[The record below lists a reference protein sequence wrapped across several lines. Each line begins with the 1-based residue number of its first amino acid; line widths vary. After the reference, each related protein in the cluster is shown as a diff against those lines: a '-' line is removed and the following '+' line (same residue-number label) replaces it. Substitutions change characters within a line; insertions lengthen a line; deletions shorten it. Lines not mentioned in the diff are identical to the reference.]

1 MGKRGSGEE
10 RLIHLDPSS
19 YPFSHFLLSL
29 FQQFT
34 FSSFSC
40 KFDPSGES
48 IMLYL
53 SQVLSRPIRDLEGE
67 SVASIKDVIVR
78 LGEED
83 HPQVTGLVARYRRR
97 DFFVSRW
104 RITEFNELG
113 VRLNSDILDLRPF
126 VRREGEVLLARNVL
140 DKQLI
145 DVDGK
150 RVVRVNDVQ
159 IIEAA
164 GQWRV
169 TGADVSLQGLWRRLA
184 PAGFRGTR
192 RPVEVID
199 WSDVGYLATDAATVQ
214 LKSASGK
221 LARLHPVEIARLAEA
236 LSYHHGSEVV
246 ESLDDETA
254 AETLEEM
261 PAAQQARIL
270 ADMDEERAADIL
282 EWMSPDEAA
291 DVLGDLPE
299 EKAEELLGLMEGEE
313 QADVAELLPY
323 EDDTAG
329 GLMTTEFV
337 TLPRELTVGEALAR
351 LREMAET
358 PNMIYYLYV
367 VEAEGSWKLIGVIA
381 LRSLILA
388 DPEAPLANVM
398 RSEFQSAHPD
408 EPGKE
413 VAHRIAEYNLLAL
426 PVIDRSGDILGIITV
441 DDAMEILLPK
451 DWRQRLP
458 RLFS

>member
-1 MGKRGSGEE
+1 
-10 RLIHLDPSS
+10 
-19 YPFSHFLLSL
+19 
-29 FQQFT
+29 
-34 FSSFSC
+34 
-40 KFDPSGES
+40 
-48 IMLYL
+48 MLYL
-53 SQVLSRPIRDLEGE
+53 SQVLGRPIRDLEGE
-67 SVASIKDVIVR
+67 SVATVKDVITR
-78 LGEED
+78 LGEDD
-83 HPQVTGLVARYRRR
+83 HPQIIGIVARYRRR

-104 RITEFNELG
+104 RITEISEAG
-113 VRLNSDILDLRPF
+113 VRLNSDVLNLQPF
-126 VRREGEVLLARNVL
+126 ERREGEVLLARNVL

-159 IIEAA
+159 LIEVA
-164 GQWRV
+164 GAWRV

-184 PAGFRGTR
+184 PAGFMGTR

-199 WSDVGYLATDAATVQ
+199 WSDVGYLATDEATVQ

-270 ADMDEERAADIL
+270 GDMDEERAADIL

-337 TLPRELTVGEALAR
+337 TLPRELTVGAALAR

-367 VEAEGSWKLIGVIA
+367 VEAEDSWQLIGVIA

-388 DPEAPLANVM
+388 DQTAPLAAVM
-398 RSEFQSAHPD
+398 RTEFQSAHPG
-408 EPGKE
+408 EPAKD

-426 PVIDRSGDILGIITV
+426 PVVDQAGDILGIITV
-441 DDAMEILLPK
+441 DDAMELLLPK
-451 DWRQRLP
+451 NWRQRLP
-458 RLFS
+458 RLFT

>member
-1 MGKRGSGEE
+1 
-10 RLIHLDPSS
+10 
-19 YPFSHFLLSL
+19 
-29 FQQFT
+29 
-34 FSSFSC
+34 
-40 KFDPSGES
+40 
-48 IMLYL
+48 MLYL
-53 SQVLSRPIRDLEGE
+53 SQVLGRPILDLDGE
-67 SVASIKDVIVR
+67 RVATLRDVIVR

-83 HPQVTGLVARYRRR
+83 HPPVAGFVARYRRR
-97 DFFVSRW
+97 DFFLPRW
-104 RITEFNELG
+104 RIVHFAEDG
-113 VRLNSDILDLRPF
+113 VRLSSDILDLRPF
-126 VRREGEVLLARNVL
+126 MRREGEVLLARDVL
-140 DKQLI
+140 DKQVI

-164 GQWRV
+164 NDWRV
-169 TGADVSLQGLWRRLA
+169 TGADVSLAGLWRRLA
-184 PAGFRGTR
+184 PAFMRSG

-199 WSDVGYLATDAATVQ
+199 WADVGYLATDAATVQ
-214 LKSASGK
+214 LKSSRGK

-236 LSYHHGSEVV
+236 FSYQHGAEIV

-261 PAAQQARIL
+261 AAARQAQIIG
-270 ADMDEERAADIL
+270 DMDKERAADIL
-282 EWMSPDEAA
+282 EHMSPDEAA

-299 EKAEELLGLMEGEE
+299 EKAEDLFNRMEDEE
-313 QADVAELLPY
+313 QLEVAELLPY

-337 TLPRELTVGEALAR
+337 TLPRDLTVGKALAR

-367 VEAEGSWKLIGVIA
+367 VEGESWQLTGVIT

-388 DPEAPLANVM
+388 DPSFPLEHVM
-398 RSEFQSAHPD
+398 RSDIQVAHVHD
-408 EPGKE
+408 DAAE
-413 VAHRIAEYNLLAL
+413 VAQKISEYNLLAL
-426 PVIDRSGDILGIITV
+426 PVVDEAGDILGIVTV
-441 DDAMEILLPK
+441 DDAIEILLPK

-458 RLFS
+458 RLLS

>member
-1 MGKRGSGEE
+1 
-10 RLIHLDPSS
+10 
-19 YPFSHFLLSL
+19 
-29 FQQFT
+29 
-34 FSSFSC
+34 
-40 KFDPSGES
+40 
-48 IMLYL
+48 MLYL
-53 SQVLSRPIRDLEGE
+53 SQVLGRPIRDLEGE
-67 SVASIKDVIVR
+67 RVATIKDVIVR
-78 LGEED
+78 LGAGD
-83 HPQVTGLVARYRRR
+83 HPPVTGLVARYRRR
-97 DFFVSRW
+97 DFFLSRW
-104 RITEFNELG
+104 RVSELNQQG

-126 VRREGEVLLARNVL
+126 LRREGEVLLARDVL

-159 IIEAA
+159 IIETSSD
-164 GQWRV
+164 WRV

-184 PAGFRGTR
+184 PKGFVGAGRT
-192 RPVEVID
+192 VEVLD
-199 WSDVGYLATDAATVQ
+199 WADVGYLATDAATVQ
-214 LKSASGK
+214 LKSSSDK
-221 LARLHPVEIARLAEA
+221 LSRLHPVEIARLAEA

-261 PAAQQARIL
+261 PAEHQARIL
-270 ADMDEERAADIL
+270 SDMDEERAADIL

-337 TLPRELTVGEALAR
+337 TLPRALTVGEALAR
-351 LREMAET
+351 LRDMAET

-367 VEAEGSWKLIGVIA
+367 VEAENSWRLCGVIA

-388 DPEAPLANVM
+388 EPSMPLEEVM
-398 RSEFQSAHPD
+398 RTEFQKATPD
-408 EPGKE
+408 EAANE
-413 VAHRIAEYNLLAL
+413 VAQRIAEYNLMAL
-426 PVIDRSGDILGIITV
+426 PVVDDSQDILGIITV

-451 DWRQRLP
+451 DWRQRVP
-458 RLFS
+458 KLFG

>member
-1 MGKRGSGEE
+1 MMRRAGIKSTQVQ
-10 RLIHLDPSS
+10 L
-19 YPFSHFLLSL
+19 
-29 FQQFT
+29 
-34 FSSFSC
+34 
-40 KFDPSGES
+40 
-48 IMLYL
+48 MLYL
-53 SQVLSRPIRDLEGE
+53 SQVLGRPIRDLEGE
-67 SVASIKDVIVR
+67 RVATVKDVIVR
-78 LGEED
+78 LGGDD
-83 HPQVTGLVARYRRR
+83 HPPVTGLVARYRRR
-97 DFFVSRW
+97 DFFMSRW
-104 RITEFNELG
+104 RMTDLNEQG

-126 VRREGEVLLARNVL
+126 VRRDGEVLLARDVL

-159 IIEAA
+159 IIDAA
-164 GQWRV
+164 GEWRV

-184 PAGFRGTR
+184 PSGFVGTN

-199 WSDVGYLATDAATVQ
+199 WADVGYLATDAATVQ
-214 LKSASGK
+214 LKSSQGK
-221 LARLHPVEIARLAEA
+221 LARLHPVEIARLAEV

-246 ESLDDETA
+246 EALDDETA

-261 PAAQQARIL
+261 PAETQARIL
-270 ADMDEERAADIL
+270 LDMDEERAADIL

-299 EKAEELLGLMEGEE
+299 EKAEELLGLMEQQE
-313 QADVAELLPY
+313 QADVVELLPY

-337 TLPRELTVGEALAR
+337 TFPRQLTAGEALAR
-351 LREMAET
+351 LRDMAET

-367 VEAEGSWKLIGVIA
+367 VETEGSWKLNGVIA

-388 DPEAPLANVM
+388 NPAMPLEEAM
-398 RSEFQSAHPD
+398 RTEFQKAQPD
-408 EPGKE
+408 EPASE
-413 VAHRIAEYNLLAL
+413 VAKRIAEYNLLAL
-426 PVIDRSGDILGIITV
+426 PVVDDSGDILGIVTV

-458 RLFS
+458 RLIG

>member
-1 MGKRGSGEE
+1 
-10 RLIHLDPSS
+10 
-19 YPFSHFLLSL
+19 
-29 FQQFT
+29 
-34 FSSFSC
+34 
-40 KFDPSGES
+40 
-48 IMLYL
+48 MLYL

-67 SVASIKDVIVR
+67 RVATVKDVIIR
-78 LGEED
+78 LGEDD
-83 HPQVTGLVARYRRR
+83 HPPVTGFVARYRRR
-97 DFFVSRW
+97 DFFLSRW
-104 RITEFNELG
+104 RIAEFGEQG

-126 VRREGEVLLARNVL
+126 VRRDGEVLLARDVL

-184 PAGFRGTR
+184 PAGFVGTR
-192 RPVEVID
+192 TPVEVID
-199 WSDVGYLATDAATVQ
+199 WADVGYLATDAATVQ
-214 LKSASGK
+214 LKSSSDK

-236 LSYHHGSEVV
+236 FSYHHGTEIV
-246 ESLDDETA
+246 EALDDETA

-261 PAAQQARIL
+261 QAEHQARIL
-270 ADMDEERAADIL
+270 GDMDEERAADIL

-299 EKAEELLGLMEGEE
+299 EKAEELLGLMESKE

-337 TLPRELTVGEALAR
+337 TLPRDLTVGEALAR

-367 VEAEGSWKLIGVIA
+367 TDGEGSWQLVGVIA

-388 DPEAPLANVM
+388 DPSAPLAEVM
-398 RSEFQSAHPD
+398 RAEFQRAHPD
-408 EPGKE
+408 DPATE
-413 VAHRIAEYNLLAL
+413 VAQKIAEYNLLAL
-426 PVIDRSGDILGIITV
+426 PVVDEAGDILGIITV

-458 RLFS
+458 RLFG

>member
-1 MGKRGSGEE
+1 
-10 RLIHLDPSS
+10 
-19 YPFSHFLLSL
+19 
-29 FQQFT
+29 
-34 FSSFSC
+34 
-40 KFDPSGES
+40 
-48 IMLYL
+48 MLYL
-53 SQVLSRPIRDLEGE
+53 SQVLKRPIRDLEGLR
-67 SVASIKDVIVR
+67 VATVKDIIVR
-78 LGEED
+78 LGADD
-83 HPQVTGLVARYRRR
+83 HPPVTGLVARYRRR
-97 DFFVSRW
+97 DFFLSRW
-104 RITEFNELG
+104 RITELNQQG

-126 VRREGEVLLARNVL
+126 VRRESEVLLASDVL

-159 IIEAA
+159 LIEAA
-164 GQWRV
+164 GGWRV

-184 PAGFRGTR
+184 PAGFVGTKK
-192 RPVEVID
+192 PVEVID
-199 WSDVGYLATDAATVQ
+199 WADVGYLATDAATVQ
-214 LKSASGK
+214 LKSSSDK

-246 ESLDDETA
+246 VSLDDETA

-261 PAAQQARIL
+261 PAERQAKIL
-270 ADMDEERAADIL
+270 GDMDQERAADIL

-299 EKAEELLGLMEGEE
+299 DKAEELLGLMEQDE
-313 QADVAELLPY
+313 QAQVVELLPY

-337 TLPRELTVGEALAR
+337 TLPRALTVGEALAR

-367 VEAEGSWKLIGVIA
+367 VETENSWRLLGVIA

-388 DPEAPLANVM
+388 DPSAPLEEVM
-398 RSEFQSAHPD
+398 RTEFQQAEPD
-408 EPGKE
+408 EPARD
-413 VAHRIAEYNLLAL
+413 VAQRIAEYNLLAL
-426 PVIDRSGDILGIITV
+426 PVVDEAGDILGIITV

-451 DWRQRLP
+451 DWRQHLP
-458 RLFS
+458 RLFG

>member
-1 MGKRGSGEE
+1 MV
-10 RLIHLDPSS
+10 
-19 YPFSHFLLSL
+19 
-29 FQQFT
+29 
-34 FSSFSC
+34 
-40 KFDPSGES
+40 
-48 IMLYL
+48 YL
-53 SQVLSRPIRDLEGE
+53 SQVLGRPILDLEGE
-67 SVASIKDVIVR
+67 RVATLKDLIVR
-78 LGEED
+78 LGEDD
-83 HPQVTGLVARYRRR
+83 HPPVAGFVARYRRR
-97 DFFVSRW
+97 DFFLPRW
-104 RITEFNELG
+104 RIGHFAIDG
-113 VRLNSDILDLRPF
+113 VRMNSDIIDLRPF
-126 VRREGEVLLARNVL
+126 MRRDGEVLLAGDVL

-164 GQWRV
+164 NDWRV
-169 TGADVSLQGLWRRLA
+169 TGADVSLTGLWRRLA
-184 PAGFRGTR
+184 PSFMRSG

-199 WSDVGYLATDAATVQ
+199 WADVGYLATDAATVQ
-214 LKSASGK
+214 LKSSRGK

-236 LSYHHGSEVV
+236 FSYQHGAEIV

-261 PAAQQARIL
+261 AAARQAQIL

-282 EWMSPDEAA
+282 EHMSPDEAA
-291 DVLGDLPE
+291 DVLGDLPQGR
-299 EKAEELLGLMEGEE
+299 AEDLLNRMEDEE
-313 QADVAELLPY
+313 QSEVAELLPY

-337 TLPRELTVGEALAR
+337 TLPRELTVGEALAC

-367 VEAEGSWKLIGVIA
+367 VEGEGSWKLLGVIA

-388 DPEAPLANVM
+388 DPSVPLADVM
-398 RSEFQSAHPD
+398 RTEFQTAHPD
-408 EPGKE
+408 ESADD
-413 VAHRIAEYNLLAL
+413 VAQRIAEYNLLAL
-426 PVIDRSGDILGIITV
+426 PVMDETGDILGIITV

-458 RLFS
+458 RFIG

>member
-1 MGKRGSGEE
+1 
-10 RLIHLDPSS
+10 
-19 YPFSHFLLSL
+19 
-29 FQQFT
+29 
-34 FSSFSC
+34 
-40 KFDPSGES
+40 
-48 IMLYL
+48 MLYL
-53 SQVLSRPIRDLEGE
+53 SQVLGRPIRDLEGE
-67 SVASIKDVIVR
+67 RVATVKDVIVR
-78 LGEED
+78 LGDND
-83 HPQVTGLVARYRRR
+83 HPPVTGLVARYRRR
-97 DFFVSRW
+97 DFFMSRW
-104 RITEFNELG
+104 RMTDLNDQG

-126 VRREGEVLLARNVL
+126 VRRDGEVLLARDVL

-159 IIEAA
+159 IIDAA
-164 GQWRV
+164 GEWRV

-184 PAGFRGTR
+184 PSGFVGTNR
-192 RPVEVID
+192 TVEVID
-199 WSDVGYLATDAATVQ
+199 WADVGYLATDAATVQ
-214 LKSASGK
+214 LKSSRGK

-261 PAAQQARIL
+261 PAERQVRIL
-270 ADMDEERAADIL
+270 GDMDEERAADIL

-299 EKAEELLGLMEGEE
+299 EKAEELLGLMEQQE
-313 QADVAELLPY
+313 QADVVELLPY

-351 LREMAET
+351 IREMAET

-367 VEAEGSWKLIGVIA
+367 VETEGSWKLDGVIA

-388 DPEAPLANVM
+388 DQAMPLEEAM
-398 RSEFQSAHPD
+398 RTEFQKAEPD
-408 EPGKE
+408 EPAIE
-413 VAHRIAEYNLLAL
+413 VAQRIAEYNLLAL
-426 PVIDRSGDILGIITV
+426 PVIDDSGDILGIVTV

-458 RLFS
+458 RLIG

>member
-1 MGKRGSGEE
+1 M
-10 RLIHLDPSS
+10 
-19 YPFSHFLLSL
+19 
-29 FQQFT
+29 Q
-34 FSSFSC
+34 
-40 KFDPSGES
+40 
-48 IMLYL
+48 YL
-53 SQVLSRPIRDLEGE
+53 SQVLGRPIRDLEGE
-67 SVASIKDVIVR
+67 RVATVKDVIVR
-78 LGEED
+78 LGED
-83 HPQVTGLVARYRRR
+83 HPPVTGIVARYRRR
-97 DFFVSRW
+97 DFFLPRW
-104 RITEFNELG
+104 RLTELNEQG

-126 VRREGEVLLARNVL
+126 ERRESEVLLARDVL

-159 IIEAA
+159 IIQAA
-164 GQWRV
+164 GDWRV

-184 PAGFRGTR
+184 PTGFMGTSG
-192 RPVEVID
+192 PVEVID
-199 WSDVGYLATDAATVQ
+199 WADVGYLATDASTVQ
-214 LKSASGK
+214 LKSSSDK

-261 PAAQQARIL
+261 PAEQQARIL

-299 EKAEELLGLMEGEE
+299 EKAEELLGLMEGDE
-313 QADVAELLPY
+313 QADVVELLPY
-323 EDDTAG
+323 ADDTAG

-337 TLPRELTVGEALAR
+337 TLPRELTVGKALAR

-367 VEAEGSWKLIGVIA
+367 VDGENSWKLQGVMA

-388 DPEAPLANVM
+388 DPSSPVAEVM
-398 RSEFQSAHPD
+398 RTEFQSAHVD
-408 EPGKE
+408 DSATE
-413 VAHRIAEYNLLAL
+413 VAQRIAEYNLLAL
-426 PVIDRSGDILGIITV
+426 PVIDEGGDILGIITV

-458 RLFS
+458 KLFS

>member
-1 MGKRGSGEE
+1 
-10 RLIHLDPSS
+10 
-19 YPFSHFLLSL
+19 
-29 FQQFT
+29 
-34 FSSFSC
+34 
-40 KFDPSGES
+40 
-48 IMLYL
+48 MLYL
-53 SQVLSRPIRDLEGE
+53 SQLLGRPIRDLEDE
-67 SVASIKDVIVR
+67 RVATVKDVIVR
-78 LGEED
+78 LGSDD
-83 HPQVTGLVARYRRR
+83 HPPVSGLVARYRRR
-97 DFFVSRW
+97 DFFLSRW
-104 RITEFNELG
+104 RMTDLNEQG

-126 VRREGEVLLARNVL
+126 VRREGEVLLARDVL

-164 GQWRV
+164 GEWRV

-184 PAGFRGTR
+184 PPGFVGTR

-199 WSDVGYLATDAATVQ
+199 WADVGYLATDAATVQ
-214 LKSASGK
+214 LKSARGK

-236 LSYHHGSEVV
+236 FSYQQGAEIV

-261 PAAQQARIL
+261 AAERQAQIIGE
-270 ADMDEERAADIL
+270 MDEERAADIL
-282 EWMSPDEAA
+282 EHMSPDEAA

-299 EKAEELLGLMEGEE
+299 EKAEDLLNRMEDDE
-313 QADVAELLPY
+313 QSEVAELLPY
-323 EDDTAG
+323 ADDSAG

-337 TLPRELTVGEALAR
+337 TLPRDLTVGEALAR

-367 VEAEGSWKLIGVIA
+367 VADENSWMLEGVIA

-388 DPEAPLANVM
+388 DPSAPLEHVM
-398 RSEFQSAHPD
+398 RSEIQVAHVND
-408 EPGKE
+408 DAAE
-413 VAHRIAEYNLLAL
+413 VAQKIAEYNLLAL
-426 PVIDRSGDILGIITV
+426 PVVDEAGEILGIVTV
-441 DDAMEILLPK
+441 DDAIEILLPK

-458 RLFS
+458 KLIG

>member
-1 MGKRGSGEE
+1 
-10 RLIHLDPSS
+10 
-19 YPFSHFLLSL
+19 
-29 FQQFT
+29 
-34 FSSFSC
+34 
-40 KFDPSGES
+40 
-48 IMLYL
+48 
-53 SQVLSRPIRDLEGE
+53 VLGRPIRDLEGE
-67 SVASIKDVIVR
+67 RVATIKDVIVR

-83 HPQVTGLVARYRRR
+83 HPPVAGFVARYRRR
-97 DFFVSRW
+97 DFFMPRW
-104 RITEFNELG
+104 RISEFNEQG
-113 VRLNSDILDLRPF
+113 ARLNADILDLRPF
-126 VRREGEVLLARNVL
+126 VRRENEVLLARDVL

-159 IIEAA
+159 LIEA
-164 GQWRV
+164 GNEWRV
-169 TGADVSLQGLWRRLA
+169 TGADVSLQGLWRRLL
-184 PAGFRGTR
+184 PAGFVGSG

-199 WSDVGYLATDAATVQ
+199 WADVGYLATDAATVQ
-214 LKSASGK
+214 LKSSSDK

-236 LSYHHGSEVV
+236 LSYHHGSEIV
-246 ESLDDETA
+246 EALDDETA

-261 PAAQQARIL
+261 PAERQARIIG
-270 ADMDEERAADIL
+270 DMDEERAADIL

-337 TLPRELTVGEALAR
+337 TLPRDLTVGEALAR

-367 VEAEGSWKLIGVIA
+367 VEHEDSWKLVGIIA

-388 DPEAPLANVM
+388 EPGAPLEEVM
-398 RSEFQSAHPD
+398 RDDFQMAQPDDSAH
-408 EPGKE
+408 E
-413 VAHRIAEYNLLAL
+413 VAEKIAEYNLLAL
-426 PVIDRSGDILGIITV
+426 PVLDEAGDILGIVTV
-441 DDAMEILLPK
+441 DDAMEMLLPK
-451 DWRQRLP
+451 GWRQRLP
-458 RLFS
+458 RLFG

>member
-1 MGKRGSGEE
+1 
-10 RLIHLDPSS
+10 
-19 YPFSHFLLSL
+19 
-29 FQQFT
+29 
-34 FSSFSC
+34 
-40 KFDPSGES
+40 
-48 IMLYL
+48 MLYL
-53 SQVLSRPIRDLEGE
+53 SQVLGRPIRDLEGE
-67 SVASIKDVIVR
+67 HMANVKDVIVR
-78 LGEED
+78 LGEND
-83 HPQVTGLVARYRRR
+83 HPPVTGLVARYRRR
-97 DFFVSRW
+97 DFFLSRW
-104 RITEFNELG
+104 RVTQLDQNG
-113 VRLNSDILDLRPF
+113 VRLNSDIFDLRPF
-126 VRREGEVLLARNVL
+126 VRRENEVLLARDVL

-159 IIEAA
+159 IIQAA
-164 GQWRV
+164 GEWRV

-184 PAGFRGTR
+184 PAGFAGTR
-192 RPVEVID
+192 TPVEVLD
-199 WSDVGYLATDAATVQ
+199 WADVGYLATDAATVQ
-214 LKSASGK
+214 LKSSSDK

-261 PAAQQARIL
+261 PAEHQARIL
-270 ADMDEERAADIL
+270 SDMDQERAADIL

-299 EKAEELLGLMEGEE
+299 EKAEELLGLMEHEE

-367 VEAEGSWKLIGVIA
+367 VEAEGSWRLCGVIA

-388 DPEAPLANVM
+388 DPSMPLEDVM
-398 RSEFQSAHPD
+398 RTEFQRASAQ
-408 EPGKE
+408 EPARE
-413 VAHRIAEYNLLAL
+413 VAQRIAEYNLLAL
-426 PVIDRSGDILGIITV
+426 PVVDESGDILGIITV

-451 DWRQRLP
+451 DWRQHLP